1 MRISPEREMRAIN
14 TSPAPLA
21 GFFLDCFLCFRR
33 SAAASLFDS
42 GLLEFFFVGAERAI
56 DLDVIL
62 GDANRI
68 GTLVGI
74 LAGAHFFRRRP
85 SAAKRP
91 RGSALPA
98 SGFGVHLVLAIDA
111 ILRERYRVKPRQ
123 RDFVAASRTGSI
135 IAGAEPRDR
144 RVDRAEPLLRALE
157 QRGVSLDF
165 GERSRDVHLIGWRWH
180 PSARL
185 FAHQFLHS
193 RERVS
198 ALFGKQL
205 LERIDSPAASSAHC

>member
-1 MRISPEREMRAIN
+1 MHISLWREMCNYWTR
-14 TSPAPLA
+14 PALLA
-21 GFFLDCFLCFRR
+21 GFFLDGFFRFRR
-33 SAAASLFDS
+33 SAAAALFDS
-42 GLLEFFFVGAERAI
+42 GLLEFFFVGAECTV

-62 GDANRI
+62 GNANRI

-85 SAAKRP
+85 SAAKGP
-91 RGSALPA
+91 RGTALPA
-98 SGFGVHLVLAIDA
+98 SRFGVHFVLAIDA

-165 GERSRDVHLIGWRWH
+165 GERSRDVHLIGWRRCAM
-180 PSARL
+180 ARL
-185 FAHQFLHS
+185 LSHQFLHS
-193 RERVS
+193 RERVGV
-198 ALFGKQL
+198 LFGKQL
-205 LERIDSPAASSAHC
+205 LERIDSPASGAHC